1 MYKLDKKKLRK
12 ALLNKEGYTKRQTT
26 YTRIMNPDL
35 VDPTLR
41 CANRQSVKLNYT
53 QRIEFKNVCIVS
65 PKRNMELK

>member
-41 CANRQSVKLNYT
+41 CANRQLVKLNYT
-53 QRIEFKNVCIVS
+53 QRIV
-65 PKRNMELK
+65 